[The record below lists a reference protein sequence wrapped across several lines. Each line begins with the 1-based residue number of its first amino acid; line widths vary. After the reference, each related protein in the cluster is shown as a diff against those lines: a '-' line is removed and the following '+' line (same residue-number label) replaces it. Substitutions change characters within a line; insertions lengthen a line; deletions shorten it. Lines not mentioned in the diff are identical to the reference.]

1 MRKFYSAFRIFV
13 HIVIFSIIAIYTLGY
28 ILLSIP
34 NIQDKVR
41 HIGIKE
47 LSAILDTN
55 ITIDRIQISPFNK
68 LELFGAYIPDLNGD
82 TLLYANKISAG
93 ISLSDLLVDRELVFT
108 NIQLFGLDARITKET
123 PSSETNLQ
131 FIIDAFKSDKN
142 TPKKKINFKINNAII
157 RRGKIKYDILS
168 APIRRGQ
175 FDPNHI
181 DLRNLL
187 SKLSIKALS
196 EDSVNISI
204 KRLGFDEQSGFSLNR
219 LQFKFEANRQQA
231 RLSDFKIQ
239 LPHSRIE
246 IKPIIATLPD
256 TLSAEHFYDQTRF
269 SLQITKSLINP
280 SDIAAFIPVLEKIN
294 TPILI
299 SMHLTGTPNNLYFHT
314 FDFNFGKEDI
324 IAHSQISVKN
334 ITNPQKRDILCDPIT
349 LNASSS
355 GLADISS
362 KLPFLTEEQCKTI
375 SRLGTIHFTGNISN
389 QNQNLTACGTL
400 ETDLGSV
407 HSDISIN
414 QNNSLN
420 TTRYSGLIE
429 SKKFN
434 LNGLFTEG
442 NPYGEIIF
450 KVELDSKKAKYQAPT
465 GKVVGGISYF
475 EYKGYPYENIML
487 NGEFG
492 DNRYNGIIEINDPNG
507 KLRVNGLSVLKDKD
521 SEFDLVLRDLN
532 VSALK
537 LMPKYK
543 NSKLGFNVVAKFTG
557 NNLDNAEGL
566 LSIDSLSFT
575 NNDDTFR
582 LNKFNIEAHNQNTPQ
597 SIAVTSDYINGWIEG
612 NYKFSTLQK
621 SLQTLL
627 SESLPSIFPF
637 QENQPKK
644 TEHKKNQQ
652 PNNFKFRFTVEPNI
666 HMAQVL
672 ELPVTFTDRAI
683 IEGEMNSLRNTALIT
698 GTIPHLWYKK
708 SHIEDAFISARKDS
722 TEMALFIETNSYNKK
737 QIRTT
742 WSLRSKAYRDSLDL
756 VLNWNNDTQSTFY
769 GELNTSTHFSRTHEG
784 NKLQIQTHINPSTL
798 IFNDTIWQM
807 SPSDISYCEKQ
818 IEINDF
824 EISHAPQ
831 YILIDGIA
839 SNREEDELKIQLNDV
854 DLDYIFGTLNIKNVT
869 FGGNATGNL
878 LATHLLTGAPRLST
892 EQFDVKDFSYNE
904 AIFGD
909 LHLFSMWDNDNQGI
923 LMKGFIENKEDKQ
936 TYIDGYIFPTKDSL
950 SLSFDPDKLNI
961 AFLRPFVS
969 TVMSDISGIASGHI
983 DFFGRFKALNV
994 TGDAYV
1000 ENLDFGIEYLNTRYN
1015 LSDSI
1020 HLSPTRIWFDNV
1032 TIYDKLKHTAKGSG
1046 WIEHHNFKD
1055 VSYDIAIT
1063 EAQDFLSYDMTER
1076 QSPIYY
1082 GTIYGTGS
1090 TMIKGSP
1097 GQTQIDVNMST
1108 GDQSKFTFVLSGSEA
1123 AGDYDFITFT
1133 NSGKQNTKIG
1143 ELQADSIV
1151 IKNNARM
1158 VENSKIQNSS
1168 ALNLNLQI
1176 EATNQAQMNLIMD
1189 KSTGDMIKATG
1200 QGSIL
1205 LEYNS
1210 MDGDI
1215 KLYGSYVLEKGS
1227 YNFSLQDIITRD
1239 FSIKEGSRVSFHG
1252 DPMATNLD
1260 ISAIYSLSANL
1271 LDLDENFANDK
1282 ELSRTTV
1289 PVQTILNVSGDV
1301 RRPDLNFDIAFPTL
1315 TQDVD
1320 RRVRSIISTNDMMN
1334 RQIIYLL
1341 ALNRFYTPDFMNM
1354 GQSRN
1359 NELVSV
1365 ASSTLSSQLGN
1376 ILGQLSENWNISPNF
1391 RSEKGDFSDMEVELA
1406 LSSQLLNNRLIF
1418 NGNFGYRDN
1427 TVNNN
1432 TFIGDFDLEYLL
1444 NKSGTIR
1451 LKAYNHYNDR
1461 NYYIKSA
1468 LTTQGVGIM
1477 LRHDFNRWGDLFR
1490 KNPKNNGK
1498 TKDIQSDSIPR
1509 NTILPNDTISTKSS
1523 LSKEK
1528 IPQTDQ

>member
-1 MRKFYSAFRIFV
+1 MLIKMRKFYSAFRIFV

-47 LSAILDTN
+47 LSALLDTN

-175 FDPNHI
+175 FDPSHI

-355 GLADISS
+355 GLTDIAS

-375 SRLGTIHFTGNISN
+375 SRLGTIHFTGNISS
-389 QNQNLTACGTL
+389 QNKNLTACGTL
-400 ETDLGSV
+400 KTDLGSV

-450 KVELDSKKAKYQAPT
+450 KVELDSKKAKHQAPT
-465 GKVVGGISYF
+465 GKVVGGISHF

-521 SEFDLVLRDLN
+521 SEFDLVLQARDLN

-557 NNLDNAEGL
+557 NNLDNAEGI

-1063 EAQDFLSYDMTER
+1063 EAQDFLSYDMTCLLYT
-1076 QSPIYY
+1076 S
-1082 GTIYGTGS
+1082 
-1090 TMIKGSP
+1090 
-1097 GQTQIDVNMST
+1097 D
-1108 GDQSKFTFVLSGSEA
+1108 A
-1123 AGDYDFITFT
+1123 AD
-1133 NSGKQNTKIG
+1133 
-1143 ELQADSIV
+1143 EL
-1151 IKNNARM
+1151 
-1158 VENSKIQNSS
+1158 
-1168 ALNLNLQI
+1168 
-1176 EATNQAQMNLIMD
+1176 
-1189 KSTGDMIKATG
+1189 
-1200 QGSIL
+1200 
-1205 LEYNS
+1205 
-1210 MDGDI
+1210 
-1215 KLYGSYVLEKGS
+1215 
-1227 YNFSLQDIITRD
+1227 
-1239 FSIKEGSRVSFHG
+1239 
-1252 DPMATNLD
+1252 
-1260 ISAIYSLSANL
+1260 
-1271 LDLDENFANDK
+1271 
-1282 ELSRTTV
+1282 
-1289 PVQTILNVSGDV
+1289 
-1301 RRPDLNFDIAFPTL
+1301 
-1315 TQDVD
+1315 
-1320 RRVRSIISTNDMMN
+1320 
-1334 RQIIYLL
+1334 
-1341 ALNRFYTPDFMNM
+1341 
-1354 GQSRN
+1354 
-1359 NELVSV
+1359 
-1365 ASSTLSSQLGN
+1365 
-1376 ILGQLSENWNISPNF
+1376 
-1391 RSEKGDFSDMEVELA
+1391 
-1406 LSSQLLNNRLIF
+1406 
-1418 NGNFGYRDN
+1418 
-1427 TVNNN
+1427 
-1432 TFIGDFDLEYLL
+1432 
-1444 NKSGTIR
+1444 
-1451 LKAYNHYNDR
+1451 
-1461 NYYIKSA
+1461 
-1468 LTTQGVGIM
+1468 
-1477 LRHDFNRWGDLFR
+1477 
-1490 KNPKNNGK
+1490 
-1498 TKDIQSDSIPR
+1498 
-1509 NTILPNDTISTKSS
+1509 
-1523 LSKEK
+1523 
-1528 IPQTDQ
+1528 

>member
-1 MRKFYSAFRIFV
+1 MRKIYSAFRIFV

-41 HIGIKE
+41 YIGIKE
-47 LSAILDTN
+47 LSALLDTN

-108 NIQLFGLDARITKET
+108 NIQLFGLDARIKKET

-142 TPKKKINFKINNAII
+142 TRKKKINFKINNAII

-521 SEFDLVLRDLN
+521 SEFDLVLQARDLN
-532 VSALK
+532 V
-537 LMPKYK
+537 
-543 NSKLGFNVVAKFTG
+543 
-557 NNLDNAEGL
+557 
-566 LSIDSLSFT
+566 
-575 NNDDTFR
+575 
-582 LNKFNIEAHNQNTPQ
+582 
-597 SIAVTSDYINGWIEG
+597 
-612 NYKFSTLQK
+612 
-621 SLQTLL
+621 
-627 SESLPSIFPF
+627 
-637 QENQPKK
+637 
-644 TEHKKNQQ
+644 
-652 PNNFKFRFTVEPNI
+652 
-666 HMAQVL
+666 
-672 ELPVTFTDRAI
+672 
-683 IEGEMNSLRNTALIT
+683 
-698 GTIPHLWYKK
+698 
-708 SHIEDAFISARKDS
+708 
-722 TEMALFIETNSYNKK
+722 
-737 QIRTT
+737 
-742 WSLRSKAYRDSLDL
+742 
-756 VLNWNNDTQSTFY
+756 
-769 GELNTSTHFSRTHEG
+769 
-784 NKLQIQTHINPSTL
+784 
-798 IFNDTIWQM
+798 
-807 SPSDISYCEKQ
+807 
-818 IEINDF
+818 
-824 EISHAPQ
+824 
-831 YILIDGIA
+831 
-839 SNREEDELKIQLNDV
+839 
-854 DLDYIFGTLNIKNVT
+854 
-869 FGGNATGNL
+869 
-878 LATHLLTGAPRLST
+878 
-892 EQFDVKDFSYNE
+892 
-904 AIFGD
+904 
-909 LHLFSMWDNDNQGI
+909 
-923 LMKGFIENKEDKQ
+923 
-936 TYIDGYIFPTKDSL
+936 
-950 SLSFDPDKLNI
+950 
-961 AFLRPFVS
+961 
-969 TVMSDISGIASGHI
+969 
-983 DFFGRFKALNV
+983 
-994 TGDAYV
+994 
-1000 ENLDFGIEYLNTRYN
+1000 
-1015 LSDSI
+1015 
-1020 HLSPTRIWFDNV
+1020 
-1032 TIYDKLKHTAKGSG
+1032 
-1046 WIEHHNFKD
+1046 
-1055 VSYDIAIT
+1055 
-1063 EAQDFLSYDMTER
+1063 
-1076 QSPIYY
+1076 
-1082 GTIYGTGS
+1082 
-1090 TMIKGSP
+1090 
-1097 GQTQIDVNMST
+1097 
-1108 GDQSKFTFVLSGSEA
+1108 
-1123 AGDYDFITFT
+1123 
-1133 NSGKQNTKIG
+1133 
-1143 ELQADSIV
+1143 
-1151 IKNNARM
+1151 
-1158 VENSKIQNSS
+1158 
-1168 ALNLNLQI
+1168 
-1176 EATNQAQMNLIMD
+1176 
-1189 KSTGDMIKATG
+1189 
-1200 QGSIL
+1200 
-1205 LEYNS
+1205 
-1210 MDGDI
+1210 
-1215 KLYGSYVLEKGS
+1215 
-1227 YNFSLQDIITRD
+1227 
-1239 FSIKEGSRVSFHG
+1239 
-1252 DPMATNLD
+1252 
-1260 ISAIYSLSANL
+1260 
-1271 LDLDENFANDK
+1271 
-1282 ELSRTTV
+1282 
-1289 PVQTILNVSGDV
+1289 
-1301 RRPDLNFDIAFPTL
+1301 
-1315 TQDVD
+1315 
-1320 RRVRSIISTNDMMN
+1320 
-1334 RQIIYLL
+1334 
-1341 ALNRFYTPDFMNM
+1341 
-1354 GQSRN
+1354 
-1359 NELVSV
+1359 
-1365 ASSTLSSQLGN
+1365 
-1376 ILGQLSENWNISPNF
+1376 
-1391 RSEKGDFSDMEVELA
+1391 
-1406 LSSQLLNNRLIF
+1406 
-1418 NGNFGYRDN
+1418 
-1427 TVNNN
+1427 
-1432 TFIGDFDLEYLL
+1432 
-1444 NKSGTIR
+1444 
-1451 LKAYNHYNDR
+1451 
-1461 NYYIKSA
+1461 
-1468 LTTQGVGIM
+1468 
-1477 LRHDFNRWGDLFR
+1477 
-1490 KNPKNNGK
+1490 
-1498 TKDIQSDSIPR
+1498 
-1509 NTILPNDTISTKSS
+1509 
-1523 LSKEK
+1523 
-1528 IPQTDQ
+1528 

>member
-256 TLSAEHFYDQTRF
+256 TLSAEQFYDQTRF

-375 SRLGTIHFTGNISN
+375 SRLGTIHFTGNISS
-389 QNQNLTACGTL
+389 QNKNLTACGTL

-420 TTRYSGLIE
+420 TTQYSGLIE

-434 LNGLFTEG
+434 LNGLFAEG

-450 KVELDSKKAKYQAPT
+450 KVELDSKKAKHQAPT
-465 GKVVGGISYF
+465 GKVVGGISHF

-521 SEFDLVLRDLN
+521 SEFDLILQARDLN

-1158 VENSKIQNSS
+1158 MENSKYGQRNQQRNRRHQQN
-1168 ALNLNLQI
+1168 AP
-1176 EATNQAQMNLIMD
+1176 
-1189 KSTGDMIKATG
+1189 KHK
-1200 QGSIL
+1200 
-1205 LEYNS
+1205 
-1210 MDGDI
+1210 
-1215 KLYGSYVLEKGS
+1215 
-1227 YNFSLQDIITRD
+1227 
-1239 FSIKEGSRVSFHG
+1239 
-1252 DPMATNLD
+1252 
-1260 ISAIYSLSANL
+1260 
-1271 LDLDENFANDK
+1271 
-1282 ELSRTTV
+1282 TV
-1289 PVQTILNVSGDV
+1289 K
-1301 RRPDLNFDIAFPTL
+1301 
-1315 TQDVD
+1315 
-1320 RRVRSIISTNDMMN
+1320 
-1334 RQIIYLL
+1334 Y
-1341 ALNRFYTPDFMNM
+1341 
-1354 GQSRN
+1354 
-1359 NELVSV
+1359 
-1365 ASSTLSSQLGN
+1365 
-1376 ILGQLSENWNISPNF
+1376 
-1391 RSEKGDFSDMEVELA
+1391 
-1406 LSSQLLNNRLIF
+1406 
-1418 NGNFGYRDN
+1418 
-1427 TVNNN
+1427 
-1432 TFIGDFDLEYLL
+1432 
-1444 NKSGTIR
+1444 
-1451 LKAYNHYNDR
+1451 
-1461 NYYIKSA
+1461 
-1468 LTTQGVGIM
+1468 
-1477 LRHDFNRWGDLFR
+1477 
-1490 KNPKNNGK
+1490 
-1498 TKDIQSDSIPR
+1498 
-1509 NTILPNDTISTKSS
+1509 
-1523 LSKEK
+1523 K
-1528 IPQTDQ
+1528 IVVH

>member
-256 TLSAEHFYDQTRF
+256 TLSAEQFYDQTRF

-375 SRLGTIHFTGNISN
+375 SRLGTIHFTGNISS
-389 QNQNLTACGTL
+389 QNKNLTACGTL

-420 TTRYSGLIE
+420 TTQYSGLIE

-434 LNGLFTEG
+434 LNGLFAEG

-450 KVELDSKKAKYQAPT
+450 KVELDSKKAKHQAPT
-465 GKVVGGISYF
+465 GKVVGGISHF

-521 SEFDLVLRDLN
+521 SEFDLILQARDLN

-1082 GTIYGTGS
+1082 GT
-1090 TMIKGSP
+1090 
-1097 GQTQIDVNMST
+1097 
-1108 GDQSKFTFVLSGSEA
+1108 F
-1123 AGDYDFITFT
+1123 
-1133 NSGKQNTKIG
+1133 
-1143 ELQADSIV
+1143 
-1151 IKNNARM
+1151 
-1158 VENSKIQNSS
+1158 
-1168 ALNLNLQI
+1168 
-1176 EATNQAQMNLIMD
+1176 
-1189 KSTGDMIKATG
+1189 TG
-1200 QGSIL
+1200 QAL
-1205 LEYNS
+1205 L
-1210 MDGDI
+1210 
-1215 KLYGSYVLEKGS
+1215 
-1227 YNFSLQDIITRD
+1227 
-1239 FSIKEGSRVSFHG
+1239 
-1252 DPMATNLD
+1252 
-1260 ISAIYSLSANL
+1260 
-1271 LDLDENFANDK
+1271 
-1282 ELSRTTV
+1282 
-1289 PVQTILNVSGDV
+1289 
-1301 RRPDLNFDIAFPTL
+1301 
-1315 TQDVD
+1315 
-1320 RRVRSIISTNDMMN
+1320 
-1334 RQIIYLL
+1334 
-1341 ALNRFYTPDFMNM
+1341 
-1354 GQSRN
+1354 
-1359 NELVSV
+1359 
-1365 ASSTLSSQLGN
+1365 
-1376 ILGQLSENWNISPNF
+1376 
-1391 RSEKGDFSDMEVELA
+1391 
-1406 LSSQLLNNRLIF
+1406 
-1418 NGNFGYRDN
+1418 
-1427 TVNNN
+1427 
-1432 TFIGDFDLEYLL
+1432 
-1444 NKSGTIR
+1444 
-1451 LKAYNHYNDR
+1451 
-1461 NYYIKSA
+1461 
-1468 LTTQGVGIM
+1468 
-1477 LRHDFNRWGDLFR
+1477 
-1490 KNPKNNGK
+1490 
-1498 TKDIQSDSIPR
+1498 
-1509 NTILPNDTISTKSS
+1509 
-1523 LSKEK
+1523 
-1528 IPQTDQ
+1528 

>member
-521 SEFDLVLRDLN
+521 SEFDLVLQARDLN

-1000 ENLDFGIEYLNTRYN
+1000 ENLDFGIEYLN
-1015 LSDSI
+1015 
-1020 HLSPTRIWFDNV
+1020 
-1032 TIYDKLKHTAKGSG
+1032 
-1046 WIEHHNFKD
+1046 
-1055 VSYDIAIT
+1055 
-1063 EAQDFLSYDMTER
+1063 
-1076 QSPIYY
+1076 
-1082 GTIYGTGS
+1082 GTIYP
-1090 TMIKGSP
+1090 I
-1097 GQTQIDVNMST
+1097 V
-1108 GDQSKFTFVLSGSEA
+1108 
-1123 AGDYDFITFT
+1123 FIYP
-1133 NSGKQNTKIG
+1133 
-1143 ELQADSIV
+1143 L
-1151 IKNNARM
+1151 
-1158 VENSKIQNSS
+1158 
-1168 ALNLNLQI
+1168 
-1176 EATNQAQMNLIMD
+1176 
-1189 KSTGDMIKATG
+1189 
-1200 QGSIL
+1200 
-1205 LEYNS
+1205 
-1210 MDGDI
+1210 
-1215 KLYGSYVLEKGS
+1215 
-1227 YNFSLQDIITRD
+1227 
-1239 FSIKEGSRVSFHG
+1239 
-1252 DPMATNLD
+1252 
-1260 ISAIYSLSANL
+1260 
-1271 LDLDENFANDK
+1271 
-1282 ELSRTTV
+1282 
-1289 PVQTILNVSGDV
+1289 PV
-1301 RRPDLNFDIAFPTL
+1301 
-1315 TQDVD
+1315 
-1320 RRVRSIISTNDMMN
+1320 
-1334 RQIIYLL
+1334 
-1341 ALNRFYTPDFMNM
+1341 
-1354 GQSRN
+1354 
-1359 NELVSV
+1359 
-1365 ASSTLSSQLGN
+1365 
-1376 ILGQLSENWNISPNF
+1376 
-1391 RSEKGDFSDMEVELA
+1391 
-1406 LSSQLLNNRLIF
+1406 
-1418 NGNFGYRDN
+1418 FG
-1427 TVNNN
+1427 
-1432 TFIGDFDLEYLL
+1432 
-1444 NKSGTIR
+1444 
-1451 LKAYNHYNDR
+1451 
-1461 NYYIKSA
+1461 
-1468 LTTQGVGIM
+1468 LTT
-1477 LRHDFNRWGDLFR
+1477 LRFMIN
-1490 KNPKNNGK
+1490 
-1498 TKDIQSDSIPR
+1498 
-1509 NTILPNDTISTKSS
+1509 
-1523 LSKEK
+1523 
-1528 IPQTDQ
+1528 

>member
-1 MRKFYSAFRIFV
+1 MRKIYSAFRIFV

-47 LSAILDTN
+47 LSALLDTN

-131 FIIDAFKSDKN
+131 FIIDAFKSNKN

-521 SEFDLVLRDLN
+521 SEFDLVLQARDLN

-644 TEHKKNQQ
+644 TEH
-652 PNNFKFRFTVEPNI
+652 NNFKFRFTVEPNI

-1090 TMIKGSP
+1090 TMIKGSL

-1158 VENSKIQNSS
+1158 MENSKIQNSS

-1418 NGNFGYRDN
+1418 NGSFGYRDN